1 MDTTSAVVDSA
12 LLALQHQFMADSA
25 ALAFKHKIILEIFK
39 NLPSEYSIAS
49 KLQSFFKKRPETF
62 MNRREALHRV
72 ALLMGGAVSAPLW
85 NAAMSGCA
93 PSSRQVEKPWLP
105 QTLTPEQNEL
115 VTAIAEMILPATDTP
130 GAKAAKVNEFID
142 LILTE
147 WYPVEERARFMSGL
161 HDLTARFQN
170 ANGKGFLEGTPEQQT
185 AMLTTLDN
193 EALAVRQE
201 GVKELPFFG
210 MMKELT
216 LVGYYTS
223 TIGMTDELEFQPATD
238 RFEGCIPLGRV
249 GKTWAEL
256 N

>member
-1 MDTTSAVVDSA
+1 
-12 LLALQHQFMADSA
+12 
-25 ALAFKHKIILEIFK
+25 
-39 NLPSEYSIAS
+39 
-49 KLQSFFKKRPETF
+49 
-62 MNRREALHRV
+62 MNRREALQRV
-72 ALLMGGAVSAPLW
+72 AMLMGGAVSTPLL
-85 NAAMSGCA
+85 NAVLSGCA
-93 PSSRQVEKPWLP
+93 PSTRQVEKPWLP
-105 QTLTPEQNEL
+105 QTLSAEQNEL
-115 VTAIAEMILPATDTP
+115 VTAIAEMIIPATDTP

-147 WYPVEERARFMSGL
+147 WYPLAERTRFMNGL
-161 HDLTARFQN
+161 NEFAARFQQTH
-170 ANGKGFLEGTPEQQT
+170 GKKFLESAPEQQT
-185 AMLTTLDN
+185 AMFATLDN
-193 EALAVRQE
+193 EALAARQK
-201 GVKELPFFG
+201 GAKEIPFFG

>member
-1 MDTTSAVVDSA
+1 
-12 LLALQHQFMADSA
+12 
-25 ALAFKHKIILEIFK
+25 
-39 NLPSEYSIAS
+39 
-49 KLQSFFKKRPETF
+49 
-62 MNRREALHRV
+62 MNRREALQRV
-72 ALLMGGAVSAPLW
+72 ALLMGGTVSAPLL
-85 NAAMSGCA
+85 NAVLSGCA

-105 QTLTPEQNEL
+105 QTLSAEQNEL
-115 VTAIAEMILPATDTP
+115 VATLAEMIIPSTDTP

-147 WYPVEERARFMSGL
+147 WYSSEERARFMNGL
-161 HDLTARFQN
+161 HELATRFQQ
-170 ANGKGFLEGTPEQQT
+170 AHGKKFLEGAPEQQT
-185 AMLTTLDN
+185 AMLTALDH
-193 EALAVRQE
+193 EALAARRT
-201 GVKELPFFG
+201 GVKDLPFFA

>member
-1 MDTTSAVVDSA
+1 
-12 LLALQHQFMADSA
+12 
-25 ALAFKHKIILEIFK
+25 
-39 NLPSEYSIAS
+39 
-49 KLQSFFKKRPETF
+49 
-62 MNRREALHRV
+62 MNRREALQHV
-72 ALLMGGAVSAPLW
+72 AMLMGGAVSAPLL
-85 NAAMSGCA
+85 NAVLSGCA

-105 QTLTPEQNEL
+105 QTLSAEQNEL
-115 VTAIAEMILPATDTP
+115 VTTLAEMIIPATDTP

-147 WYPVEERARFMSGL
+147 WYPAEDRARFMSGL
-161 HDLTARFQN
+161 NELATRFQN
-170 ANGKGFLEGTPEQQT
+170 ANGKKFLDGTTEQQT
-185 AMLTTLDN
+185 ALLTALDN
-193 EALAVRQE
+193 EALAARQR
-201 GVKELPFFG
+201 GAKAIPFFG